1 MSDRVT
7 TEAARLAMALVR
19 TEDERDNH
27 RALMVAM
34 RSFEDPMDRLSVH
47 FHAAR
52 LLALQLRELTKA
64 IGTFDRMIEH
74 IDAALFDLVMNE
86 EEP

>member
-7 TEAARLAMALVR
+7 TEATRLAMSLLR
-19 TEDERDNH
+19 TQDDEENQ
-27 RALMVAM
+27 RALMMAL
-34 RSFEDPMDRLSVH
+34 RSFDDPMDRLGVH

-52 LLALQLRELTKA
+52 LLALELREVTKA
-64 IGTFDRMIEH
+64 IGTFDKMIAH
-74 IDAALFDLVMNE
+74 IDSTLFDLVVE

>member
-7 TEAARLAMALVR
+7 TEATRLAMSLLR
-19 TEDERDNH
+19 TQDDEENQ
-27 RALMVAM
+27 RALMMAM
-34 RSFEDPMDRLSVH
+34 RSFDDPLDRLAVH

-52 LLALQLRELTKA
+52 LLALQLREVTKA
-64 IGTFDRMIEH
+64 IGTFDRMISH
-74 IDAALFDLVMNE
+74 IDAALFDLVVE